1 MAANVLFNQAELE
14 AHFKNFEIIDDN
26 SLTTSFLH
34 DYVLRFLKHCK
45 QVRRYSNLLASHNG
59 FLLRKLNHIYYH
71 PETNKVVTLIINQHP
86 QLRHHSFILYH
97 LTNIHINQAYP
108 RGDTHYQDFQSFV
121 ADFQTTQET
130 SV

>member
-14 AHFKNFEIIDDN
+14 AHFKNFEIVDDN

-34 DYVLRFLKHCK
+34 DYVLRFLKHRK

-86 QLRHHSFILYH
+86 H
-97 LTNIHINQAYP
+97 
-108 RGDTHYQDFQSFV
+108 
-121 ADFQTTQET
+121 
-130 SV
+130 